1 MYAGQKRYKLI
12 ISFWYFRGDGNPLIN
27 LVFSHC
33 ATAAMENLMTG
44 RMRGI
49 ELTKLVRLE
58 LEEDRH
64 LQFVQEQVEQL
75 RLLDDDLTIV
85 CSGGHTLLT
94 NSSFLGLH
102 SAVVREAGQQGATLL
117 VPASR
122 EEVGLLYELL
132 VRGEVT
138 SSNRDQLET
147 VTSLLH
153 SLGIRNNGSIS
164 NITAKVKVKKSQSQ
178 KFKNKWTK
186 IEPEDPL
193 DGENLL
199 NESTGDFDEKLNVT
213 ASEDGSFNCPKCD
226 KDFPILGRLRAHLIV
241 HTKEKNYQCKEC
253 GKCFGTAGI
262 LSNHLG
268 VHFPT
273 PCDKCERT
281 FAQKSSFKKHMMQEH
296 WQN

>member
-1 MYAGQKRYKLI
+1 
-12 ISFWYFRGDGNPLIN
+12 
-27 LVFSHC
+27 
-33 ATAAMENLMTG
+33 MENLMTG

-49 ELTKLVRLE
+49 ELTKMVRLE

-75 RLLDDDLTIV
+75 RLLEDDLTIV

-102 SAVVREAGQQGATLL
+102 SAVVREAGQQDATLL

-138 SSNRDQLET
+138 SRNRDQLET

-199 NESTGDFDEKLNVT
+199 NESTGDFDEKLNVS

-296 WQN
+296 S

>member
-1 MYAGQKRYKLI
+1 MDGNQLI
-12 ISFWYFRGDGNPLIN
+12 IYCSAIEPL
-27 LVFSHC
+27 SS
-33 ATAAMENLMTG
+33 TAAMENLMTG
-44 RMRGI
+44 RFRGI

-64 LQFVQEQVEQL
+64 LQFVQERVEQL

-94 NSSFLGLH
+94 NTSFLGLH

-138 SSNRDQLET
+138 SSTRDQLET

-164 NITAKVKVKKSQSQ
+164 NITAKVKVKVKKSQPQ
-178 KFKNKWTK
+178 KKWTK

-199 NESTGDFDEKLNVT
+199 NESTATSDFDEKFNVT
-213 ASEDGSFNCPKCD
+213 ASEDGSYNCPKCD

-253 GKCFGTAGI
+253 GKCFGTPGI

-296 WQN
+296 GQNESTQIKYA

>member
-1 MYAGQKRYKLI
+1 MYAGQKRNKL

-164 NITAKVKVKKSQSQ
+164 NITAKVKAKKLQAH
-178 KFKNKWTK
+178 KLKKRWTK
-186 IEPEDPL
+186 TEPEDPL

-199 NESTGDFDEKLNVT
+199 NESTGDVDEFDVT